1 MSSRTLRSSHR
12 APDMDPYLHACS
24 LIPTRLESWCL
35 RSMSDYHHPLKMFP
49 PLLTFKTVTVQL
61 KMDNNVF
68 PIPEGR
74 VCFIVINSTARRT
87 SAQGSHCPPP
97 QHLPSSA
104 LLSRIPLLP
113 CVTSHL
119 PVLML
124 LGAALEP
131 TFLLVKQPSSQ
142 TLGPSGQSY
151 GYVSLTCRS
160 CSPHGLPISAHDP
173 EDTFCT

>member
-1 MSSRTLRSSHR
+1 MS
-12 APDMDPYLHACS
+12 PYLHACS

-35 RSMSDYHHPLKMFP
+35 RSMSDYHHPLKMFL
-49 PLLTFKTVTVQL
+49 PLLAFKTVTVQL
-61 KMDNNVF
+61 KMDNNFF

-104 LLSRIPLLP
+104 LLSRNPFLP

-124 LGAALEP
+124 LGAALRTHIP
-131 TFLLVKQPSSQ
+131 IGQAAHFQ

-151 GYVSLTCRS
+151 GYVSLTRRS